1 MKMTTRTK
9 TLTAALG
16 IGLFGVGM
24 FAGNGAMA
32 ASQSDVE
39 LAKNAYIYGYSID
52 EAYKFFYRTVVEK
65 DYPLNRFQ
73 NIRHIADD
81 TYTDHVTINNDT
93 LHVMGWLD
101 VAAEP
106 VIVSVPDM
114 DEGRYWILHTMDMGH
129 YTNAMIGSRTQGTKG
144 GRYMFAS
151 QSWQGEVPASV
162 DKVIRVESNLVKLM
176 GRIMAVGKEDEKVA
190 LNYMDQWT
198 LRTLSEYLGENGPK
212 SVERKYPDVNN
223 TSWLERVNFMLCD
236 GSMADADKMW
246 VEQYK
251 SIGIEAC
258 KYDFTE
264 KQLELAK
271 IGEKAGMEHLLQLA
285 PKIVDSRKLLGT
297 RESLGTGA
305 RDEFAEGT
313 LIGQW
318 GLPPVE
324 ASYRQAV
331 VDSDGDVLDGSKHD
345 YVMRFKA
352 PNTSEFWSVT
362 TYANDTRL
370 MEKNAMNRHSRGDRT
385 LKPDADGYYTIYM
398 SSDTKGRENDSNFL
412 PIPNKPFYNV
422 LRLYG
427 PDADIQSGKYQMPAT
442 VKVK

>member
-1 MKMTTRTK
+1 MKTTIK

-16 IGLFGVGM
+16 VSLLSASA
-24 FAGNGAMA
+24 FAGTSTAPLT
-32 ASQSDVE
+32 QSEQE
-39 LAKNAYIYGYSID
+39 LAKNAYIYAYSID
-52 EAYKFFYRTVVEK
+52 EAYKFFHRTVVEK

-81 TYTDHVTINNDT
+81 SYTDHVTINNDT

-114 DEGRYWILHTMDMGH
+114 DEGRYWILHTMDLGH
-129 YTNAMIGSRTQGTKG
+129 YTNAMFGSRTRGTEG
-144 GRYMFAS
+144 GQFMFAS
-151 QSWQGEVPASV
+151 QSWQGEVPESV
-162 DKVIRVESNLVKLM
+162 DEVIRVDSNLVKLM
-176 GRIMAVGKEDEKVA
+176 GRIMAVGKQDEKVA

-212 SVERKYPDVNN
+212 PDERSYPNIEH
-223 TSWLERVNFMLCD
+223 TSWLERVNFALCD
-236 GSMADADKMW
+236 GSMAEADKMW

-258 KYDFTE
+258 KYDFTD

-271 IGEKAGMEHLLQLA
+271 MGEKAAMDHLKELA
-285 PKIVDSRKLLGT
+285 PKMTDTRVLLGT
-297 RESLGTGA
+297 RDTLSDGA
-305 RDEFAEGT
+305 RDLFAEGT
-313 LIGQW
+313 YLGQW

-324 ASYRQAV
+324 AAYRKTDFDAQGV
-331 VDSDGDVLDGSKHD
+331 KLDGSKGD

-352 PNTSEFWSVT
+352 PNVSEFWSVT
-362 TYANDTRL
+362 IYGSDDRL
-370 MEKNAMNRHSRGDRT
+370 MAHNEMNRHSRGDRT
-385 LKPDADGYYTIYM
+385 LTPDADGYYTITM
-398 SSDTKGRENDSNFL
+398 SADTKGKEGDANFL
-412 PIPNKPFYNV
+412 PIPNKPFYTI

-427 PDADIQSGKYQMPAT
+427 PDEEIQSGKYQMPEI

>member
-1 MKMTTRTK
+1 MKTTIK
-9 TLTAALG
+9 MLTAA
-16 IGLFGVGM
+16 IGVSLISASV
-24 FAGNGAMA
+24 FANSNTATFT
-32 ASQSDVE
+32 QQEQE

-106 VIVSVPDM
+106 VIISVPDM

-129 YTNAMIGSRTQGTKG
+129 YTNAMIGSRTQGTQG
-144 GRYMFAS
+144 GNYMFAS
-151 QSWQGEVPASV
+151 QSWNGEVPASV
-162 DKVIRVESNLVKLM
+162 DKVIRVESNLIKLM
-176 GRIMAVGKEDEKVA
+176 GRIMAVGKDDEKVA

-198 LRTLSEYLGENGPK
+198 LRPLSAYLGENGPK
-212 SVERKYPDVNN
+212 PVVRHYPDVEGS
-223 TSWLERVNFMLCD
+223 SWLERVNFMLCD
-236 GSMADADKMW
+236 GTMAEADKMW

-251 SIGIEAC
+251 SIGVEAC
-258 KYDFTE
+258 KYDFTD

-271 IGEKAGMEHLLQLA
+271 IGEKAGMKHLVELA
-285 PKIVDSRKLLGT
+285 PKMIDSRKLLGT
-297 RESLGTGA
+297 RDTLGTGA

-318 GLPPVE
+318 GLPPE
-324 ASYRQAV
+324 ETGYRQAV
-331 VDSDGDVLDGSKHD
+331 SDSDGELFDGSKHD

-352 PNTSEFWSVT
+352 PNASEFWSVT

-370 MEKNAMNRHSRGDRT
+370 MEHNSMNRHSRGDRT
-385 LKPDADGYYTIYM
+385 LTPDADGYYTIYM

-412 PIPNKPFYNV
+412 PIPNKPFYNI

-427 PDADIQSGKYQMPAT
+427 PDEEIQSGEYQMPAT
-442 VKVK
+442 VKVKK

>member
-1 MKMTTRTK
+1 MKTSIK
-9 TLTAALG
+9 TLTPALGVSLLSASAFAGTSTAALT
-16 IGLFGVGM
+16 
-24 FAGNGAMA
+24 
-32 ASQSDVE
+32 QSEQE
-39 LAKNAYIYGYSID
+39 LAKNAYIYAYSID
-52 EAYKFFYRTVVEK
+52 EAYKFFHRTVVEK

-129 YTNAMIGSRTQGTKG
+129 YTNAMIGSRTRGTKG
-144 GRYMFAS
+144 GQFMFAS
-151 QSWQGEVPASV
+151 QSWQGEVPESV
-162 DKVIRVESNLVKLM
+162 DEVIRVESNLVKLM
-176 GRIMAVGKEDEKVA
+176 GRIMAVGKQDEKVA
-190 LNYMDQWT
+190 LNYMDKWT
-198 LRTLSEYLGENGPK
+198 LRTLSEYLGEGGPK
-212 SVERKYPDVNN
+212 AVVRNYPDVKN

-236 GSMADADKMW
+236 GSMAEADKMW

-258 KYDFTE
+258 KYDFTD

-271 IGEKAGMEHLLQLA
+271 MGEKAGMEHLQELA
-285 PKIVDSRKLLGT
+285 PKMVDSRKLLGT
-297 RESLGTGA
+297 RDDLGTGA

-318 GLPPVE
+318 GLPPAE
-324 ASYRQAV
+324 TGYRQAV
-331 VDSDGDVLDGSKHD
+331 TDSDGEVLDGSKHD

-352 PNTSEFWSVT
+352 PNASEFWSVT
-362 TYANDTRL
+362 VYANDTRL
-370 MEKNAMNRHSRGDRT
+370 MEHNSMNRHSRGDRT
-385 LKPDADGYYTIYM
+385 LTPDADGYYTITM
-398 SSDTKGRENDSNFL
+398 SSDTRGKEGDANFL
-412 PIPNKPFYNV
+412 PIPNKPFYSI

-427 PDADIQSGKYQMPAT
+427 PDEEIQSGKYQMPEI